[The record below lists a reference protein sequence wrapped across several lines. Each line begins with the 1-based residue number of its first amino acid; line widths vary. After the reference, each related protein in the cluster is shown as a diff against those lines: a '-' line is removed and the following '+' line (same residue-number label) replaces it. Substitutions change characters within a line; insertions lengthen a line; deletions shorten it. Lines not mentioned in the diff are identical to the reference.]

1 MPKINF
7 PQNKA
12 RSQALSFAATAVQD
26 SKKVKADN
34 DSFDHIPQSLLNRQK
49 FTALLTKSKA
59 SCRKRLI
66 DFRLLVAAT
75 LATTADQKLSYGTEN
90 GYDIADFTGHYNAL
104 ARARGLPEVSAPAIE
119 YQLKKPEFTELMR
132 LIFEHMTTQ
141 KLKMGL
147 ESGEVKKVL
156 DLISEAVGKPITDL
170 HATDGCYFCGDSS
183 LARYYPASRTAHKE
197 GSKGAA
203 QIGLQSCYSLKH
215 SAFVSVEITGGTAYE
230 PNHVHPE
237 PNTITMGDAAFGI
250 YANFAKFEDND
261 AFQVAMGRSN
271 MAAKVCKAYVDG
283 KELPKAKV
291 EGKKPKDFLRYDVRH
306 NVELLIEGESKTDFK
321 LIVGSDKVAIK
332 VPRIVR
338 LRAFRIFDPSKGPTW
353 VLTNLPQV
361 VPSRAVLA
369 LMRPVRSTAT

>member
-132 LIFEHMTTQ
+132 LIFEAA
-141 KLKMGL
+141 LPI
-147 ESGEVKKVL
+147 KKAPRGPL
-156 DLISEAVGKPITDL
+156 NLGFK
-170 HATDGCYFCGDSS
+170 HAI
-183 LARYYPASRTAHKE
+183 A
-197 GSKGAA
+197 
-203 QIGLQSCYSLKH
+203 
-215 SAFVSVEITGGTAYE
+215 
-230 PNHVHPE
+230 
-237 PNTITMGDAAFGI
+237 
-250 YANFAKFEDND
+250 
-261 AFQVAMGRSN
+261 
-271 MAAKVCKAYVDG
+271 
-283 KELPKAKV
+283 
-291 EGKKPKDFLRYDVRH
+291 
-306 NVELLIEGESKTDFK
+306 
-321 LIVGSDKVAIK
+321 
-332 VPRIVR
+332 
-338 LRAFRIFDPSKGPTW
+338 
-353 VLTNLPQV
+353 
-361 VPSRAVLA
+361 
-369 LMRPVRSTAT
+369 